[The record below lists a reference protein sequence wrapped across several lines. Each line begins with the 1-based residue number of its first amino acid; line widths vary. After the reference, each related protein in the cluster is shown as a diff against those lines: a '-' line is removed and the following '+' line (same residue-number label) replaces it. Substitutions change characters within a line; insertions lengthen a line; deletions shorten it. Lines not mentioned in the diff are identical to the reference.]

1 MTIYCE
7 MDDAG
12 KHDGDLFSNS
22 TAGFPGGN
30 KETFKNYTSLTGTL
44 ENSETMLSRIL
55 NLFNFYSIFLFY
67 QIFCNYFYSL
77 PF

>member
-1 MTIYCE
+1 MY
-7 MDDAG
+7 DAG
-12 KHDGDLFSNS
+12 KHDGDLFSTS

-67 QIFCNYFYSL
+67 QIFVIIFIHFL
-77 PF
+77 FQKIL

>member
-7 MDDAG
+7 LDDAG
-12 KHDGDLFSNS
+12 QHDGDLFSTS

-30 KETFKNYTSLTGTL
+30 KETFNNYTSLTGTL

-55 NLFNFYSIFLFY
+55 NLFIFFSIFLFY
-67 QIFCNYFYSL
+67 QIFHSCFYSF